1 MEMCKTEKCRKPM
14 KAGNYCYSCVI
25 RRFAERHPEKYCYFV
40 LKNNARARKKEFTI
54 TFEYFLKIEIRY
66 EYFKG
71 KGRSATSLHMDRK
84 REELGYVPGNIQVM
98 QNGDNVRKYM
108 SWQYDEKG
116 KPYQFRYYK
125 KTKTNEETS
134 YPF

>member
-1 MEMCKTEKCRKPM
+1 MCKTKHCRKRNA
-14 KAGNYCYSCVI
+14 KGKNYCHSCVI
-25 RRFAERHPEKYCYFV
+25 RRFAAKNPEKYCYFI

-54 TFEYFLKIEIRY
+54 TFAEFVKVAVRY
-66 EYFKG
+66 SYFKG
-71 KGRSATSLHMDRK
+71 KGRTATSLHIDRK
-84 REELGYVPGNIQVM
+84 REELGYVPGNIQVL

-116 KPYQFRYYK
+116 KPERFRFHK
-125 KTKTNEETS
+125 SNTSDGNKEE